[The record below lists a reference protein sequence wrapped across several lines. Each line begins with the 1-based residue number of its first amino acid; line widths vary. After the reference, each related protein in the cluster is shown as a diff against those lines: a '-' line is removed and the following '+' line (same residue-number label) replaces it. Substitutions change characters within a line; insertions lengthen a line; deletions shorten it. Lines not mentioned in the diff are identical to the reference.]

1 MAISG
6 HRFEASLR
14 NYIGRPSS
22 EKLRTCSDII
32 YDVLSGRPHQ
42 SLQRSFKA
50 LSSRAMFM
58 FRWFRLLFTHKTHA
72 LSNMF
77 PRCHVKKL
85 AFLWVTVWPDFSGHF
100 IFRLETKKLPAKS
113 VSSTCLTIWIINY
126 VNYCR
131 IWPLMVF
138 ELWWFDIFENFSLAK
153 PIRLFEIF

>member
-22 EKLRTCSDII
+22 EQLKTCSDII
-32 YDVLSGRPHQ
+32 SDVLSGRPHQ

-50 LSSRAMFM
+50 LSSRAIFM

-100 IFRLETKKLPAKS
+100 TFRLETKKLPAKS
-113 VSSTCLTIWIINY
+113 VSFDLPNYLSLWIIAEY
-126 VNYCR
+126 D
-131 IWPLMVF
+131 
-138 ELWWFDIFENFSLAK
+138 LWWFDIFENFSLVK